1 LGELLLED
9 GVMSEE
15 EKKTNNTSEEEPA
28 PKVKSPEGLPFMLDF
43 SFSVSKLV
51 VILLGLVT
59 LFVSLISGAVLWM
72 ATLRSAA
79 AMLSVG
85 FLLWLLNW
93 LISRDSLEIVRQEI
107 LRNMEEAQVEEV
119 ASTVEKVA

>member
-1 LGELLLED
+1 
-9 GVMSEE
+9 MSEE
-15 EKKTNNTSEEEPA
+15 EKMANNPTEEAPV
-28 PKVKSPEGLPFMLDF
+28 PKVKAPERLPFLLDF
-43 SFSVSKLV
+43 SFSVSKMV
-51 VILLGLVT
+51 VILLGLIT

-85 FLLWLLNW
+85 FTLWLVNW
-93 LISRDSLEIVRQEI
+93 LIARDSLEIVRQEI
-107 LRNMEEAQVEEV
+107 LSRMEEAPVEEV